1 MSENGISIDSRKI
14 SSVVD
19 WPIPTTGRQIEQYL
33 GLINYFRDFIPIYS
47 TIAAPL
53 ECLRKHTSLPVEKW
67 SQHQLD
73 SFNLL
78 KNILTQAPFLS
89 FPNFREPFIIAT
101 DASDAGIGAVLYQL
115 KDPCSP
121 DTVQNRK
128 WVMFS
133 ARALNSSERNYSATK
148 RELLA
153 IVFALGKFHYY
164 IWGSHFDLFT
174 DHRALTVHLQP
185 EKS

>member
-1 MSENGISIDSRKI
+1 MSSQAYFTSCGKMVSTSTGFVQFTEEYPYPSSFFVLSQFRK
-14 SSVVD
+14 
-19 WPIPTTGRQIEQYL
+19 
-33 GLINYFRDFIPIYS
+33 
-47 TIAAPL
+47 
-53 ECLRKHTSLPVEKW
+53 
-67 SQHQLD
+67 
-73 SFNLL
+73 
-78 KNILTQAPFLS
+78 PFV
-89 FPNFREPFIIAT
+89 IAT

-121 DTVQNRK
+121 DIVQNRN

-133 ARALNSSERNYSATK
+133 ARAINSSEKNYSATK

-174 DHRALTVHLQP
+174 DHRALTFILQP